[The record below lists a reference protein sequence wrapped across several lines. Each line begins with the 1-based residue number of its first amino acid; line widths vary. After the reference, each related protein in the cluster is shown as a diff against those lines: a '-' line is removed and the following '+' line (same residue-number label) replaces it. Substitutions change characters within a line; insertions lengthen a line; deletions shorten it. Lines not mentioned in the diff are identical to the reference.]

1 MNRMIKILN
10 NRVTYLTVIFGLF
23 GGALSLLLKI
33 EDMKTYYP
41 ALASLIALLVSLLV
55 SLLIK
60 GKRGPA
66 QRRLFKIMA
75 AVLFFLFLVCAILH
89 TNFIIKKT
97 FEYHEFDQ
105 MSRYVKGEYSTL
117 GLTAKQK
124 YPNLTDEQIL
134 YKKMGGPDGISVYW
148 TKSSIDNNV
157 FLLIISYCGV
167 IIFFVAAITFL
178 TEVLAEQD
186 KKKSPK
192 RKTGRRFAAKPAAPL

>member
-1 MNRMIKILN
+1 MNNMIKILN
-10 NRVTYLTVIFGLF
+10 NRVTYITLIFGLF

-33 EDMKTYYP
+33 EDMKAYYP

-66 QRRLFKIMA
+66 QRKLFKWLA
-75 AVLFFLFLVCAILH
+75 ALLFFLFLACAIIH
-89 TNFIIKKT
+89 TNFIINKT
-97 FEYHEFDQ
+97 FDYHEFDQ
-105 MSRYVKGEYSTL
+105 MSRYVKGDYSTAGL
-117 GLTAKQK
+117 GAKQR
-124 YPNLTDEQIL
+124 YPTLTDEQIL

-148 TKSSIDNNV
+148 TASSINHNI

-167 IIFFVAAITFL
+167 IIFFVASITFL

-186 KKKSPK
+186 KKKS
-192 RKTGRRFAAKPAAPL
+192 RKKPRRSASTSVPLS

>member
-1 MNRMIKILN
+1 MNKVIEILN
-10 NRVTYLTVIFGLF
+10 NRVTYITLIFGLF

-60 GKRGPA
+60 GKKGPA
-66 QRRLFKIMA
+66 QRRLFKILA
-75 AVLFFLFLVCAILH
+75 ALLFFLFLVCAILH

-105 MSRYVKGEYSTL
+105 MSRYVKGDYSPAAL
-117 GLTAKQK
+117 AAKQK
-124 YPNLTDEQIL
+124 YPMLTDEQIL
-134 YKKMGGPDGISVYW
+134 YQKMGGPDGISVYW
-148 TKSSIDNNV
+148 TAASIDNNV

-167 IIFFVAAITFL
+167 IIFFVASITFL
-178 TEVLAEQD
+178 TEVLAEQEQ
-186 KKKSPK
+186 KKPRKKPRK
-192 RKTGRRFAAKPAAPL
+192 RKAAVATRS